1 MTPHNEAKIE
11 DISNIVLMPGD
22 PLRAKYIADTFLDDA
37 KLVNTVRNMFGYT
50 GFYKGKKITV
60 FASGMGMP
68 SIGIYSYEL
77 YKFYNV
83 DILIHQ
89 NSFNEES
96 IKKDINHLKR
106 LNKTYN
112 KVSEGEIKIIYSEEF
127 LPAFCRYL
135 FHLSFHLHDAVPMEI
150 CG

>member
-22 PLRAKYIADTFLDDA
+22 PLRAKYIADTFLDNS

-68 SIGIYSYEL
+68 TYTNNCIYII
-77 YKFYNV
+77 KFV
-83 DILIHQ
+83 
-89 NSFNEES
+89 
-96 IKKDINHLKR
+96 
-106 LNKTYN
+106 
-112 KVSEGEIKIIYSEEF
+112 
-127 LPAFCRYL
+127 
-135 FHLSFHLHDAVPMEI
+135 
-150 CG
+150 